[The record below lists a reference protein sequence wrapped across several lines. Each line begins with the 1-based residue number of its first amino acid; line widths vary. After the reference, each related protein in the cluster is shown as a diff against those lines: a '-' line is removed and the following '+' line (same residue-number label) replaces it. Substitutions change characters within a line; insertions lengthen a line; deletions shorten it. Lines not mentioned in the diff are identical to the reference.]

1 MGSLGF
7 IIGALLPARL
17 VRTFGIGP
25 TLAAAVA
32 VVGLSDLALPL
43 AGQDVWRVALAV
55 GLGQFF
61 FGLGLT
67 VFRVAQISVRQ
78 TLVPEGLLGR
88 VGGALHLLGWGIAP
102 LGALIGGVLGQS
114 IGLRQTLLFGAVLEA
129 LVALVIWRSPLWIMR
144 DIELSA
150 E

>member
-1 MGSLGF
+1 
-7 IIGALLPARL
+7 
-17 VRTFGIGP
+17 

-78 TLVPEGLLGR
+78 ALVPEGWLGR

-129 LVALVIWRSPLWIMR
+129 LVALVIWRSPLWVMR